1 MSLSNKLRTLIRDV
15 PDFPKK
21 GIIFKDI
28 TPLLKDAE
36 ALKAVADVIANRFSQ
51 DKIDVV
57 AGIESRG
64 FIIGAPVAI
73 KLGVG
78 FVPIRKKGKLP
89 YKKIGQEYLLEYGT
103 DSIEIHEDAIA
114 KGERVLV
121 VDDLLATGGTA
132 LATAKLVEKLGGV
145 VVSFAVIVELGFLN
159 GAEKIV
165 PHNVFSLINYSEP

>member
-21 GIIFKDI
+21 GVIFKDI
-28 TPLLKDAE
+28 TPALKDAE
-36 ALKAVADVIANRFSQ
+36 TLKAVADVISKRFSQ
-51 DKIDVV
+51 NKIDIV

-89 YKKIGQEYLLEYGT
+89 YKKVGQEYLLEYGT

-165 PHNVFSLINYSEP
+165 PHNV